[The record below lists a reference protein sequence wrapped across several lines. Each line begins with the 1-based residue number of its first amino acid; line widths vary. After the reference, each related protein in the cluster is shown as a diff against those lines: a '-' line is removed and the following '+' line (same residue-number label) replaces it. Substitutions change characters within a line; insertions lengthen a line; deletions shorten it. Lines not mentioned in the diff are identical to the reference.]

1 MRETLKEI
9 SNASIT
15 NQSKQ
20 MPTIVKKVN
29 RPWQIKRE
37 AFGGRKNPNKAF
49 YQSPAW
55 RALRAKFIAA
65 NPLCVEC
72 RKKGIITPAQV
83 ADHIIPINMGGP
95 ALSESNLQALCHKC
109 HNAKSAKDKEK

>member
-1 MRETLKEI
+1 
-9 SNASIT
+9 
-15 NQSKQ
+15 
-20 MPTIVKKVN
+20 MPTIRKSTD
-29 RPWQIKRE
+29 RPWQTKKV
-37 AFGGRKNPNKAF
+37 AFGGRKNPNKEF

-83 ADHIIPINMGGP
+83 ADHIVPINMGGA
-95 ALSESNLQALCHKC
+95 ALSEDNLQALCHKC
-109 HNAKSAKDKEK
+109 HNRKSAKDKV